1 MVDLE
6 GKPNCLTESEKEPG
20 KFGIQDDV
28 ERCMTSSH
36 AALEERF
43 LRLAADFDNY
53 RKQSGKEKEAQVF
66 LAEACLLREFLTVLD
81 DLGRAIRVLEGPQAE
96 GLLLVQKNLLAIL
109 SRHGVAKVECEGG
122 KFNPSFHEA
131 LCSEPSDKP
140 EGTILEVY
148 ETGYTRGPF
157 LLRPAQVKIAGPG
170 PNESR

>member
-1 MVDLE
+1 MVDPE
-6 GKPNCLTESEKEPG
+6 GKPKISTESGKEPG

-28 ERCMTSSH
+28 ERCTAPGH

-53 RKQSGKEKEAQVF
+53 RKQSDKEKEARVF

-81 DLGRAIRVLEGPQAE
+81 DLGRAIHVIEGPRKE

-109 SRHGVAKVECEGG
+109 SRHGVARVECEGG
-122 KFNPSFHEA
+122 KFDPSFHEA
-131 LCSEPSDKP
+131 LCIEPSDKP